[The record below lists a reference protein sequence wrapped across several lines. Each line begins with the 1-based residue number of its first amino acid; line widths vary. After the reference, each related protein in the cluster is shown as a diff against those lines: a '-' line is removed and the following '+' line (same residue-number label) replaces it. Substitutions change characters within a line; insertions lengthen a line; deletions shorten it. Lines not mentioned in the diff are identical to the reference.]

1 MKIML
6 GSDTYPPDVNGAARF
21 TERLATGLAACGHE
35 VQVVCPSYLGP
46 AGREE
51 INGVIIHRVV
61 SHRYPLHDRFRV
73 CLPWQA
79 MPATAALVRTLAP
92 DIVHVQAHFVVGRGL
107 AVAADQAGVPLVA
120 TNHFM
125 PENLVEHAR
134 VPKTLQRAASR
145 LAWRDVAQVFGRAE
159 VLTAPTPRAVE
170 LLERSTGLTEVQ
182 AISCG
187 IDIASYAAATAA
199 APVPAPDQAPM
210 ILYVGRLDSEKRVNE
225 LLHAVAL
232 LPADLRCEVEIV
244 GDGSCR
250 TRWMA
255 LATTLGIGDHVR
267 FRGFVSETEL
277 LEAYGRCDIF
287 CMPGVAELQSLVT
300 LEAMAAG
307 KPVLA
312 ADAMALPHLVCPG
325 RNGWLYS
332 PGQPA
337 ELSVYLARLLRHPAL
352 RRQMGAASAE
362 MVAEHGLD
370 RTLDAFEGI
379 YDRLLRHQPQLAA

>member
-21 TERLATGLAACGHE
+21 TERLATGLAARGHA
-35 VQVVCPSYLGP
+35 VHVACPSYLGP
-46 AGREE
+46 PGREE
-51 INGVIIHRVV
+51 INGVIIHRIV

-79 MPATAALVRTLAP
+79 APATAALVRALAP
-92 DIVHVQAHFVVGRGL
+92 DLVHVQAHFVVGRGL

-125 PENLVEHAR
+125 PENLVDHAR
-134 VPKTLQRAASR
+134 VPKGLQRAAAR
-145 LAWRDVAQVFGRAE
+145 WAWRDVAQVFGRAQA
-159 VLTAPTPRAVE
+159 LTAPTPRAVE
-170 LLERSTGLTEVQ
+170 LLECSTGLRSVR

-187 IDIASYAAATAA
+187 IDVACYAAATAA
-199 APVPAPDQAPM
+199 APPPAPGADPT

-232 LPADLRCEVEIV
+232 LPADLRCQLDIV
-244 GDGSCR
+244 GDGTCR
-250 TRWMA
+250 TRWMR
-255 LATTLGIGDHVR
+255 LADTLGITDQVR

-307 KPVLA
+307 KPVVA
-312 ADAMALPHLVCPG
+312 ANAMALPHLVRPG
-325 RNGWLYS
+325 RNGWLYT
-332 PGQPA
+332 PGQSA
-337 ELSVYLARLLRHPAL
+337 ELSMHLARLLRHPAL
-352 RRQMGAASAE
+352 RRRMGAASQE
-362 MVAEHGLD
+362 MVAKHELG
-370 RTLDAFEGI
+370 RTLDAYQEI
-379 YDRLLRHQPQLAA
+379 YNRVRRHQPQLAA